1 MQVATASRKTE
12 EASSYPL
19 QQGRLSW
26 IVAACI
32 IVLSLLATA
41 FAAQQLRERAIQT
54 QADQL
59 RRTAE
64 VYALGLRAAAAAHR
78 DLPFTV
84 AQHPDVQAIL
94 QASQSPTGHEQVNRY
109 LQAINENAQSDA
121 LYVMDR
127 QGLTLAASNWNQPR
141 TFVGQSYANRPYFQD
156 AMQGKQ
162 GLFYGV
168 GQTTAIP
175 GLFIS
180 SPVRAQGEIIG
191 VVAVKISLRDMQA
204 SWANLRDPVALAD
217 AYGIIFLASLQEW
230 LYKSKQALSSQ
241 VQAEL
246 LRGRQYANEQP
257 LPALPWQSSDSHAQ
271 GSYELRTSAL
281 QQSRHYL
288 AVDQDLPELNWTLTV
303 MADYAVINQ
312 TYATTWLIGLL
323 LSGLMLLAW
332 MAWRLRQRR
341 QAELREAQLRQQAE
355 QLQRT
360 NRLASVGEMA
370 TTLAHELNQPL
381 MALNNYASAA
391 RSFADQGNTGMLQQS
406 LGEITS
412 QAQRSAEIVRRIR
425 GFVRPRTAGME
436 SCSLN
441 EVATNVSTLMTPEI
455 RRHDCQLQL
464 MLSTDLPLIQG
475 DRILLEQVVLNL
487 IMNSMQA
494 MMETPV
500 SQRLISVLTQV
511 EAHQVLL
518 AVQDRGPGLS
528 DEVSRQLFNPFYT
541 TKPEGLGLGL
551 NICKTI
557 IEAHRAQLTHHNLP
571 EGGVRFEIRFD
582 LSSAAA

>member
-1 MQVATASRKTE
+1 MQVTTASRKTE
-12 EASSYPL
+12 EASSHPL
-19 QQGRLSW
+19 HQGRLSW

-32 IVLSLLATA
+32 VVLSLLATA

-94 QASQSPTGHEQVNRY
+94 QASHSPIGRERVNRY

-121 LYVMDR
+121 LYVMDS

-156 AMQGKQ
+156 AMHGKQ

-180 SPVRAQGEIIG
+180 SPVRVQDQIIG

-204 SWANLRDPVALAD
+204 SWAKLRDPVALAD
-217 AYGIIFLASLQEW
+217 AYGIIFLASLPEW

-257 LPALPWQSSDSHAQ
+257 LPALPWQSSDSREQ
-271 GSYELRTSAL
+271 GSYELRTSVL
-281 QQSRHYL
+281 QQSKHYL
-288 AVDQDLPELNWTLTV
+288 AVDEDLPELNWTLTV

-312 TYATTWLIGLL
+312 AYATTWLIGSL
-323 LSGLMLLAW
+323 LSGLMLLAS

-341 QAELREAQLRQQAE
+341 LAEHRDAQLRQQAE

-406 LGEITS
+406 LSEITS

-436 SCSLN
+436 PCSLN

-464 MLSTDLPLIQG
+464 LLSADLPLIQG

-500 SQRLISVLTQV
+500 SQRLISVLTRV
-511 EAHQVLL
+511 DAHQVLL

-528 DEVSRQLFNPFYT
+528 DEVSQQLFNPFYT

-571 EGGVRFEIRFD
+571 EGGVRFDIRFD
-582 LSSAAA
+582 LLSPAA